1 MKIIP
6 KKDLLWLIQ
15 TTAINYYSLGDVE
28 AMFEEFGDDYFVS
41 ESNHSVLELSKE
53 NEARKKRCP
62 K

>member
-15 TTAINYYSLGDVE
+15 TTAKNYYRLGDIE
-28 AMFEEFGDDYFVS
+28 ALFDEFGDDYFIS
-41 ESNHSVLELSKE
+41 ENNHSVLELSKE

>member
-15 TTAINYYSLGDVE
+15 TTEINYYSLGDVG
-28 AMFEEFGDDYFVS
+28 ALFEEFGDDYFVS
-41 ESNHSVLELSKE
+41 EYNHSVLELSKE